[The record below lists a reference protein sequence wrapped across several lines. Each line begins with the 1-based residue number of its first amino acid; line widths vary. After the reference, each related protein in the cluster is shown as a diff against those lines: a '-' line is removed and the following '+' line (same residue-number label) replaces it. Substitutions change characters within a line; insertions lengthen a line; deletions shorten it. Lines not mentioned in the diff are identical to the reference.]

1 MAHFGP
7 YNKKREEQLHNIR
20 LKSDL
25 LSDNKVDNMLPNNN
39 ITNGHVNV
47 PRIQDV
53 MGEALPRIG
62 TYKNLDNTKQVV
74 ALIDD
79 VSLFLIDIKYLEN
92 NKCYHL
98 NHTKI
103 KPSSKI
109 YTYIK
114 QFRCTDYY

>member
-1 MAHFGP
+1 MLAHFGP
-7 YNKKREEQLHNIR
+7 YNEKREEQLHNIR

-25 LSDNKVDNMLPNNN
+25 FGDNKVDYMLPKDD
-39 ITNGHVNV
+39 IINGHVNV
-47 PRIQDV
+47 PRIKDV

-79 VSLFLIDIKYLEN
+79 VSLFLIDIKHLEN
-92 NKCYHL
+92 NKFYHF

-103 KPSSKI
+103 KLSSNI
-109 YTYIK
+109 Y
-114 QFRCTDYY
+114 

>member
-1 MAHFGP
+1 MLAHFGP

-25 LSDNKVDNMLPNNN
+25 LGDNKVDYNMLPKGD
-39 ITNGHVNV
+39 IINGHVNV
-47 PRIQDV
+47 PRIKDV

-79 VSLFLIDIKYLEN
+79 VSLFLIDIKHLEN
-92 NKCYHL
+92 KKCYHL

-103 KPSSKI
+103 KSSSKI
-109 YTYIK
+109 Y
-114 QFRCTDYY
+114 